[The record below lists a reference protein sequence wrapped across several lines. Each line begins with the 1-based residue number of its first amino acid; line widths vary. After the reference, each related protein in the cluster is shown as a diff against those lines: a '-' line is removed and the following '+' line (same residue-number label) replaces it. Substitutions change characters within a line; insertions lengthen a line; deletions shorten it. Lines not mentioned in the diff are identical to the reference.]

1 MRQGCNIIKFDHCTA
16 IVCGGELTDHKCNE
30 RSTIYEF
37 SDGFRGTLF
46 EKAIKEHINPQM
58 CDEDKLYFLRQKD
71 IGIRSASVACSI
83 CGRAAI
89 DNAWYMYN

>member
-1 MRQGCNIIKFDHCTA
+1 MRQGCEIIKIGDTTA
-16 IVCGGELTDHKCNE
+16 IICGGEPKDHKCNE
-30 RSTIYEF
+30 KDTIYEF

-46 EKAIKEHINPQM
+46 DKAKQEKLNLNL

-71 IGIRSASVACSI
+71 INIRSASVACSI

-89 DNAWYMYN
+89 DNAWYL